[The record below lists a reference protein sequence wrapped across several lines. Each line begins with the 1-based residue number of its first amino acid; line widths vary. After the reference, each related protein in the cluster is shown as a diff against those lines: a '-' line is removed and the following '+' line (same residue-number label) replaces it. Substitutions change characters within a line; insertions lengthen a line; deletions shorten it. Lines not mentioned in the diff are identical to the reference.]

1 MKIAMFSWETLHS
14 HLVGGVTVHVTELAA
29 ALERAATRCTP
40 GRENRALLPVMML
53 KVNKQD
59 YLDRLRAVIK
69 ELYGCEVAH
78 TRTVSIHDVIE
89 GKTAWK
95 GKVEVFRLSG
105 HRGAKRC
112 FAWSCIEDGGDENQE
127 DLVVILEDATVAGP
141 LAAVR
146 TAIAMKA
153 RCETLNT
160 SSLPAPSSLSYSCA
174 EDFVRGLQEKGR
186 AKRSIPAP
194 KDCRRARA
202 N

>member
-95 GKVEVFRLSG
+95 GKVEVFRLRGQALFCLVLHRRWRRRKSRRPGRNSG
-105 HRGAKRC
+105 RC
-112 FAWSCIEDGGDENQE
+112 N
-127 DLVVILEDATVAGP
+127 
-141 LAAVR
+141 R
-146 TAIAMKA
+146 
-153 RCETLNT
+153 
-160 SSLPAPSSLSYSCA
+160 
-174 EDFVRGLQEKGR
+174 GR
-186 AKRSIPAP
+186 AVGGSQDGNCDEGPM
-194 KDCRRARA
+194 
-202 N
+202 